1 MKQRDEIIGQLK
13 SEKRMINSEMQ
24 SKTKELMA
32 VKEKH
37 QQLEE
42 VMRKGESLMTNQVK
56 ELNQDQEKL
65 LAKLQYEIVQR
76 KRLHNV
82 IEDMKGKIRVFL
94 RVRPLSQKE
103 IDLQSK
109 TIVKIMDEFTLKF
122 KMKQDEK

>member
-1 MKQRDEIIGQLK
+1 
-13 SEKRMINSEMQ
+13 
-24 SKTKELMA
+24 
-32 VKEKH
+32 
-37 QQLEE
+37 
-42 VMRKGESLMTNQVK
+42 MTNQVK